1 MSALGNEICLI
12 TGAGPG
18 IGRAPAV
25 AFAKAG
31 ARQGGGALV
40 PVDGGRSAA

>member
-1 MSALGNEICLI
+1 MSALGNEVCLI

-31 ARQGGGALV
+31 AGQGGALV